1 MEKQYKILCK
11 FPTRQ
16 RPDIFLKVLNEYH
29 AMCMNLADTFFL
41 VTCDNDDATMTDEV
55 IAKAEGI
62 SPIGNIKVC
71 RGNSKTK
78 IEAVN
83 ADFDKIPE
91 HFQDWDIVFVI
102 SDDMQCEKIA
112 WDEIIRADM
121 RETFN
126 DLDGILWYFD
136 SAQKRINTIALM
148 GRVYYERFMHVYHPD
163 YKSLFVDNHQ
173 TELAQLLG
181 KIKFFET
188 IICSHQHPAWIGG
201 RNNDPLYMKNE
212 AYWSD
217 DEKTYNRHKSNN
229 FGLPI

>member
-41 VTCDNDDATMTDEV
+41 ITCDNDDLTMTDEV
-55 IAKAEGI
+55 IAKAEAI
-62 SPIGNIKVC
+62 SPIRNIKVC
-71 RGNSKTK
+71 RGDSKTK

-102 SDDMQCEKIA
+102 SDDMDCKLIA
-112 WDEIIRADM
+112 WDEKIRCEM
-121 RETFN
+121 RDNFPDT
-126 DLDGILWYFD
+126 DGSLWFFD
-136 SAQKRINTIALM
+136 GFQTRINTISCL
-148 GRVYYERFMHVYHPD
+148 GRKYYERFNYIYHHS
-163 YKSLFVDNHQ
+163 YKSLFSDNEQ

-181 KIKFFET
+181 KIKFFDT
-188 IICSHQHPAWIGG
+188 IICLHVHPAWGNG
-201 RNNDPLYMKNE
+201 RANDSLYVKNE
-212 AYWSD
+212 AYWHE
-217 DEKTYNRHKSNN
+217 DEKTYNERKAIN
-229 FGLPI
+229 FGFPI